1 MSEAVRDRTVATNRA
16 STQANIA
23 ALGKHPLLSAF
34 IYFVI
39 AGPVIG
45 GMMWAWLSTG
55 VHVGLL
61 VLLFVPW
68 LMVVAWLALALVILT
83 LTWGGLGYRH
93 TRNAVRSGRIGVT
106 YCLRDGK
113 GVNFVVVDE
122 DRKLVCVSGI
132 VFKFSDVR
140 EISWETGHRTNVIR
154 FTLTSGA
161 NPVCEADLGSE
172 TALKTGYARVGNSLG
187 II

>member
-1 MSEAVRDRTVATNRA
+1 MSEAVRNPAVAMTRN
-16 STQANIA
+16 STQANVA
-23 ALGKHPLLSAF
+23 ALGRHPLLSAF

-45 GMMWAWLSTG
+45 GLMWAWLSTG

-61 VLLFVPW
+61 VLAFVPW
-68 LMVVAWLALALVILT
+68 LMVVAWLGLVLVILT
-83 LTWGGLGYRH
+83 LTWGGPGYRH

-113 GVNFVVVDE
+113 GVNLVVVDE
-122 DRKLVCVSGI
+122 DRKLVCVSGA

-140 EISWETGHRTNVIR
+140 EIGWETGHRKNVIR

-161 NPVCEADLGSE
+161 NPVYLADLGSE
-172 TALKTGYARVGNSLG
+172 AALKTGYARVGNSLG
-187 II
+187 IL